1 MKGILTLA
9 VLLSLCAAALSGCY
23 VLPAYTY
30 PVYAP
35 AGPAYIP
42 PSLPAPSPPGPGGPG
57 GAPQPS
63 GPSPSQAPGPGGV
76 PQGSAQTCQTVTVEG
91 HSETRVRPDG
101 QRETLWVPTHAQRVC
116 Q

>member
-1 MKGILTLA
+1 MKGILSL
-9 VLLSLCAAALSGCY
+9 VFLLSLCAAALSGCY

-42 PSLPAPSPPGPGGPG
+42 PSPPAPGPPGQPGA
-57 GAPQPS
+57 APQPS
-63 GPSPSQAPGPGGV
+63 GASPSQAPGAAGV

-91 HSETRVRPDG
+91 HSETRVTPDG
-101 QRETLWVPTHAQRVC
+101 QRETVWVPTHAQRVC